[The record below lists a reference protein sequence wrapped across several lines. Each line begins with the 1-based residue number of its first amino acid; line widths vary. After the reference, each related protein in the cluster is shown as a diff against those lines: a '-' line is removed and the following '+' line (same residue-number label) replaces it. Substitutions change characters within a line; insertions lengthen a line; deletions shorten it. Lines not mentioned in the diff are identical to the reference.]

1 MANVKTMVDEWE
13 VRDLED
19 NSSLKIGVAS
29 CTELGNKGVPGIQV
43 YYLGY
48 IVNYE
53 PLIVEQ
59 WAYKANKAGVTEYLI
74 ADNSWTV
81 HEDQYVKN
89 YLVLGTPLKARVV
102 VKTRSSKP
110 VVKEYPLPFDV

>member
-1 MANVKTMVDEWE
+1 MANIKTMIDEWE

-59 WAYKANKAGVTEYLI
+59 WAYKASKSGATFLQVQRLTARLLAQLSGSRLEVNGNPEPFNLK
-74 ADNSWTV
+74 
-81 HEDQYVKN
+81 
-89 YLVLGTPLKARVV
+89 LVIIQ
-102 VKTRSSKP
+102 KTLLASISA
-110 VVKEYPLPFDV
+110 